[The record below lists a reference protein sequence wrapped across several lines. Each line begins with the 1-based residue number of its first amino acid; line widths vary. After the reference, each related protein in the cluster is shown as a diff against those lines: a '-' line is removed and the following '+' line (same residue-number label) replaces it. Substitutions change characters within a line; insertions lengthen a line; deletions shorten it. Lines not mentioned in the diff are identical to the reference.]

1 MIKDQNEKEIKNY
14 FLAGSENN
22 IGNCLDDFAVLQ
34 ILKENQF
41 GFIAKV
47 RSLKN
52 GNTYVMNKYDLKKA
66 EEQRLLDSYKN
77 QLDPRI
83 YQLAKENVDKTT
95 AEKTPELVAASTP
108 DAASADGTTKR
119 KVVRRKREED
129 EG

>member
-1 MIKDQNEKEIKNY
+1 MGDLRLRRTRYRRRPRSGHRYNDKQKQIEDLELETNKNLKIQEKANE
-14 FLAGSENN
+14 
-22 IGNCLDDFAVLQ
+22 
-34 ILKENQF
+34 
-41 GFIAKV
+41 
-47 RSLKN
+47 
-52 GNTYVMNKYDLKKA
+52 
-66 EEQRLLDSYKN
+66 LLDSYKN